1 LPEHATITD
10 MTTRLIDLRVLEL
23 LTARLCH
30 DLIGPVAAIANGV
43 ELLGEDDPEFV
54 RDAVALVGDS
64 ARKANAR
71 LQFYRFAYGFRGGGL
86 TGPAPHRLA
95 SELFAETAIA
105 CDYGVEARAL
115 PVERQK
121 LACLMLA
128 VAGEGLPRGGRLALG
143 VGDGEPRVDARGD
156 GSGPSPEVRDALTLA
171 APVEELTTR
180 SAGAYFTG
188 LIAAVQGL
196 QLAINDKQGGF
207 ELAAKPS

>member
-1 LPEHATITD
+1 MAG

-43 ELLGEDDPEFV
+43 ELLGEDDPDFV

-64 ARKANAR
+64 SRKANAR

-86 TGPAPHRLA
+86 TGPAPHQLA
-95 SELFAETAIA
+95 VEYFAETATA
-105 CDYGVEARAL
+105 CDYAAAARAL

-128 VAGEGLPRGGRLALG
+128 VAGEGLPRGGRLAVA
-143 VGDGEPRVDARGD
+143 VGDAGPRVEATGD
-156 GSGPSPEVRDALTLA
+156 GTGPSPEMRAALTLA
-171 APVEELTTR
+171 APIEALTTR
-180 SAGAYFTG
+180 SVGAYFAA
-188 LIAAVQGL
+188 LIADAQNL
-196 QLAINDKQGGF
+196 RLTTADRPGGF
-207 ELAAKPS
+207 NLVASPP

>member
-1 LPEHATITD
+1 MPG
-10 MTTRLIDLRVLEL
+10 MTTQPIDLRVLEL

-71 LQFYRFAYGFRGGGL
+71 LQFYRFAYGFRGGGM
-86 TGPAPHRLA
+86 TGPAPHLLA
-95 SELFAETAIA
+95 AEYFAETAIE
-105 CDYGVEARAL
+105 CEYGVEARAL

-128 VAGEGLPRGGRLALG
+128 VAAEGLPRGGRLTLG
-143 VGDGEPRVDARGD
+143 VGEAGPRVDATGE
-156 GSGPSPEVRDALTLA
+156 GNGPSTDARA
-171 APVEELTTR
+171 ALSLRTPIDGLTTR
-180 SAGAYFTG
+180 TVGAYFTG
-188 LIAAVQGL
+188 LIANAQGL
-196 QLAINDKQGGF
+196 RLDSVAAPGGF
-207 ELAAKPS
+207 RLTTQPDGP